1 MNAVFQLLN
10 PNNTVTVNRPLAHAI
25 GLNEA
30 VTYGALI
37 AKYYWYSERGML
49 DDGWFYS
56 TAPDLQESTA
66 LSEKQQKRCIDAL
79 VKVGLLR
86 CELRGM
92 PAKRSFYIVEDI
104 DLIQSLL
111 NAGEEAMR
119 RIKPAAAESYE
130 KKRKSAVEPN
140 ENTQRMTDFLSAAFG
155 GTMPVPVQTCN
166 ETEAEIPHN
175 EAVSPCSDKRAA
187 AGRCKA
193 EALSPAWTPGSYA
206 SAEQAPPKGN
216 SLLRQKGGA
225 SSALSA
231 EQHSNKTKINNLD
244 IINPSITRTREDNPA
259 AHVPADD
266 MIDEIDKLKEER
278 ACYAQIVRENT
289 ACDILIEQS
298 PDEADEI
305 EELVSVMVD
314 VICSTKPTIRVNGAD
329 VPHEVVKSVFLKLNE
344 NHIEYVLT
352 ALKKNTSDVRNIRS
366 YLITTLYNAPATMS
380 SFWNAAVNHDMKQ
393 RE

>member
-175 EAVSPCSDKRAA
+175 EAVSPCSDKRA
-187 AGRCKA
+187 
-193 EALSPAWTPGSYA
+193 
-206 SAEQAPPKGN
+206 EQAPPKGN

-231 EQHSNKTKINNLD
+231 EQHSNKTKINNLN
-244 IINPSITRTREDNPA
+244 IINPSITRTREDNPP

-298 PDEADEI
+298 PAEADEI

-366 YLITTLYNAPATMS
+366 YLITALYNAPATMS

>member
-130 KKRKSAVEPN
+130 KKRKPAVEPN

-155 GTMPVPVQTCN
+155 GTMPVPAQTCN

-175 EAVSPCSDKRAA
+175 EAVSPCSDKR
-187 AGRCKA
+187 
-193 EALSPAWTPGSYA
+193 
-206 SAEQAPPKGN
+206 AEQAPPKGN

-231 EQHSNKTKINNLD
+231 EQHSNKTKINNLN

-266 MIDEIDKLKEER
+266 MIDEIDSNKLMEDYDYYGKLVMENTGYVFLVEQNPNSKEEIKEIIR
-278 ACYAQIVRENT
+278 
-289 ACDILIEQS
+289 LI
-298 PDEADEI
+298 I
-305 EELVSVMVD
+305 D
-314 VICSTKPTIRVNGAD
+314 VICFPRPTIRVNGAD

-344 NHIEYVLT
+344 NHIEYVLA
-352 ALKKNTSDVRNIRS
+352 ALKKNTSDVYNIRS
-366 YLITTLYNAPATMS
+366 YLLTTLYNAPTTMS
-380 SFWNAAVNHDMKQ
+380 SYWNAVVNHDMYNGK
-393 RE
+393 